1 MNLGIEGTRALVS
14 GASSG
19 LGRACALALALALE
33 AASVVMYPVY

>member
-19 LGRACALALALALE
+19 LSRACALAIALE
-33 AASVVMYPVY
+33 AVSVVMYPVY